1 MTAADRIALLRS
13 VVIFGNLDA
22 SSLDE
27 VARHPKSRTFAA
39 GATVF
44 SEGERCRHLHILASG
59 RVKFSRINAD
69 GREQVLRVFEQPG
82 DLFCLASAFGSA
94 GAHIVTDTA
103 AAPTELLLLDLGLL
117 RDLAGQHPSVG
128 LKLMGA
134 AGEHLRHLVD
144 LAGDLAL
151 KSATGRLAKLLL
163 VAAESAAGSGS
174 ARLRRQDYRQD
185 ELAAALGTVRVNV
198 SRGFANL
205 ARAGAITL
213 ERDVIVIKD
222 LNILRRIAE
231 AS

>member
-13 VVIFGNLDA
+13 VGIFADLDA
-22 SSLDE
+22 FMLDE
-27 VARHPKSRTFAA
+27 VARDTRSRTCAA
-39 GATVF
+39 GAAVF

-69 GREQVLRVFEQPG
+69 GREQVLRVFERAG

-94 GAHIVTDTA
+94 GAHIVTGTA
-103 AAPTELLLLDLGLL
+103 AAPSELLLLDLDLL
-117 RDLAGQHPSVG
+117 RDLAGRHPSVG

-151 KSATGRLAKLLL
+151 KSATSRLAKHLL
-163 VAAESAAGSGS
+163 VAAESAAGSAG
-174 ARLRRQDYRQD
+174 ARLRRQNFRQD

-198 SRGFANL
+198 SRGLANL

-222 LNILRRIAE
+222 LNILRRMAE